1 MRTVE
6 KFYID
11 LLNRYPA
18 LSNCG
23 ESIVAAYEKLVTC
36 YENAGKLMVCGN
48 GGSAADAEHIVGELM
63 KGFLLKREM
72 TDEEKIAFNPSPDCS
87 DLTTNLQRA
96 LPAISLCGHS
106 ALMTAYSN
114 DVKPELIFAQ
124 QVFGFGKK
132 GDCLLALSTSGN
144 SENVVNAVR
153 TAKKMRIST
162 LSITGEKE
170 SKLSQLCDVCIR
182 LPATETYI
190 VQEYTLPVY
199 HALCAMLEYTF
210 FDD

>member
-1 MRTVE
+1 MRSVE

-23 ESIVAAYEKLVTC
+23 EFIVSAYEKLVAC
-36 YENAGKLMVCGN
+36 YENGGKLMVCGN

-72 TDEEKIAFNPSPDCS
+72 TDEEKIAFDPSPDS
-87 DLTTNLQRA
+87 ADLTSNLQCA

-144 SENVVNAVR
+144 SVNVVNAVR
-153 TAKKMRIST
+153 TSKNLGITT
-162 LSITGEKE
+162 LAITGENE
-170 SKLSQLCDVCIR
+170 SRLSELCDVCIR
-182 LPATETYI
+182 LPSTETYI

-210 FDD
+210 FDN